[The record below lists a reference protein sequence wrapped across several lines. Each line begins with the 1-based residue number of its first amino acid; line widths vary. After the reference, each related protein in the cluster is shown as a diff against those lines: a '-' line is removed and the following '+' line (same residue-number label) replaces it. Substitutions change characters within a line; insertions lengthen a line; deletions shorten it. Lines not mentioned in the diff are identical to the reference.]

1 MNNLIII
8 ARPISEQASPYLLI
22 DNDGVLGT
30 FSLEKGQAIT
40 IEVDT
45 RTKYCTG
52 WYDIA
57 SHTNYLCEAH
67 AVVEAKYE
75 CCFACRQKTDFNPA
89 FYNASAVS
97 AKQAEYN
104 DAPHSVYAAYFGGGL
119 AKAGIMSDSRGHE
132 RLREQ
137 GALLYA
143 VVASCPTAAAAHAI
157 EKQLIQ
163 KGLRNSVTKRQKSEA
178 LAGVFDYGSEARAF
192 KDILSKL
199 GHGDLPIIS
208 NLDLFFFGKYPDRAI
223 QTYGANDPVS
233 GYVRGVIGQYLV
245 VENNDQLYGYWLTNL
260 YGYKVSRSS
269 DVRSIKAEPEQM
281 SLL

>member
-1 MNNLIII
+1 MNNLVII
-8 ARPISEQASPYLLI
+8 ARPISKQVSPYLLI
-22 DNDGVLGT
+22 DNDGALDT
-30 FSLEKGQAIT
+30 FSLKKGQAIT
-40 IEVDT
+40 IEIDA

-57 SHTNYLCEAH
+57 SHTNHLCETH

-104 DAPHSVYAAYFGGGL
+104 DAPHSVYAAYFGGEL

-137 GALLYA
+137 GALMYA
-143 VVASCPTAAAAHAI
+143 VIASCPTAAAAHAI

-163 KGLRNSVTKRQKSEA
+163 KGLRNSVTKRQKGEA
-178 LAGVFDYGSEARAF
+178 LAGAFNHDSETRAF

-199 GHGDLPIIS
+199 GHGNLPIIS
-208 NLDLFFFGKYPDRAI
+208 NLDLFFFGKYPNRAI
-223 QTYGANDPVS
+223 QTYGTHDPVS
-233 GYVRGVIGQYLV
+233 GYISGVIGQYLIL
-245 VENNDQLYGYWLTNL
+245 ENNDQLYGYWLPNL
-260 YGYKVSRSS
+260 YGYKVLCSSEVHTLDQSRS
-269 DVRSIKAEPEQM
+269 R
-281 SLL
+281 